1 MVGPTRTA
9 RAYPTMAS
17 HLRPVVTTRRG
28 TRLMLLLLGC
38 RSDGTCDAPQAFDLA
53 QHVDQSFFRLRAS
66 LGEGNSPLAKPDVQ
80 DRSELRFQ
88 PAFVAIP
95 SAREAHYQPVAVGL
109 DGGHAR
115 GARHQLDAQRVK
127 KVANR
132 RRRLAEAVSQIP
144 LRRLEA
150 LLVLHR
156 RQVVIDLQPQFLV
169 SQ

>member
-38 RSDGTCDAPQAFDLA
+38 RSDGNCDAPQAFDLA
-53 QHVDQSFFRLRAS
+53 QHVDQSFFPLRAS
-66 LGEGNSPLAKPDVQ
+66 LREGNSHLAKPDVQ

-95 SAREAHYQPVAVGL
+95 STREAHYQPVAVGL

-115 GARHQLDAQRVK
+115 GSRHQLDPQSLLKPCPRAGRSDMTSSRVW
-127 KVANR
+127 AF
-132 RRRLAEAVSQIP
+132 SGG
-144 LRRLEA
+144 
-150 LLVLHR
+150 
-156 RQVVIDLQPQFLV
+156 DLGGL
-169 SQ
+169 